1 MERGIGEIL
10 ASERRKLGK
19 TLHDVEAATKIRS
32 ARLDAL
38 EKEDWDHLP
47 DPAYVK
53 GYIIA
58 YAKFLELDP
67 RPLVEQFRKEIG
79 ERTASEQ
86 VVPRE
91 QVVAPREQIHALPWR
106 PVLIIVAALAVIVLV
121 IWGIGRLIA
130 GPEEPLPI
138 PNSPETT
145 ETAQPSV
152 EETPPGVTETQTVP
166 GGTVEETIVPTG
178 QPFTVRVE
186 VEAESASWLRITVDD
201 LKAYEGILTGPG
213 SKEYDVTDTAI
224 IRIGKITAVTIYRDG
239 EPVEIPDGEIPELT
253 LTAE

>member
-1 MERGIGEIL
+1 MEHGIGETL

-19 TLHDVEAATKIRS
+19 TLHDVEAATKIRT
-32 ARLDAL
+32 ARLEAL
-38 EKEDWDHLP
+38 EKEDWDRLP
-47 DPAYVK
+47 DPAYIK

-67 RPLVEQFRKEIG
+67 RPIVEQFRKEIG

-106 PVLIIVAALAVIVLV
+106 PVLIIVAALAVVVLV

-130 GPEEPLPI
+130 GPEEPLPLPSTI
-138 PNSPETT
+138 VAFK
-145 ETAQPSV
+145 TAQPSV
-152 EETPPGVTETQTVP
+152 EETPPGVTATQTIP
-166 GGTVEETIVPTG
+166 GGTIEETTVPAG
-178 QPFTVRVE
+178 QPFTVRVD
-186 VEAESASWLRITVDD
+186 VEAGSASWLRITVDD
-201 LKAYEGILTGPG
+201 LKAYEGIITGPG

-224 IRIGKITAVTIYRDG
+224 IRIGKVTAVTVYRDE
-239 EPVEIPDGEIPELT
+239 EPVEIPAGETPELT

>member
-1 MERGIGEIL
+1 MERGIGETL
-10 ASERRKLGK
+10 ASERRRLGK
-19 TLHDVEAATKIRS
+19 TLSDVQAATMIRT

-38 EKEDWDHLP
+38 EKEDWDRLP

-67 RPLVEQFRKEIG
+67 RPLVEQFRREIG

-86 VVPRE
+86 VVSRE

-106 PVLIIVAALAVIVLV
+106 PVLVIVAALAVIVLV

-130 GPEEPLPI
+130 GPQEPLPI
-138 PNSPETT
+138 PNTAVTT
-145 ETAQPSV
+145 ETAQPSA

-166 GGTVEETIVPTG
+166 GGTIVETKTPTG
-178 QPFTVRVE
+178 QPFTLRVD
-186 VEAESASWLRITVDD
+186 VAAENASWLRITVDD
-201 LKAYEGILTGPG
+201 LKAYEGVLTGPG

-224 IRIGKITAVTIYRDG
+224 VRIGRVTAVNVFRDG
-239 EPVEIPDGEIPELT
+239 EPVEIPPGETPELT